1 MSKIKISV
9 VVILTILLSYSC
21 STMKPNVRN
30 NVKIASDLISQNGVR
45 KIITEPI
52 ELEIGAAFY
61 DFHMTLDSHARSRK
75 YALGVAST
83 WKIQQNDILLLKLT
97 NNETVKLT
105 ASAAS
110 VEKVNKPKDIT
121 ILGGRQTGLSV
132 NRKIDYYTALFDID
146 ANVLDE
152 IKKQGIIKMRI
163 EYKDTFFEQNW
174 WSNELGNY
182 ITESRKV
189 LDEQSKKAN
198 KATTPIEDGF

>member
-52 ELEIGAAFY
+52 ELEIGDASY

-75 YALGVAST
+75 YALGVGST
-83 WKIQQNDILLLKLT
+83 WKTQKDDILLLKLT

-110 VEKVNKPKDIT
+110 VEKVNMSKDIT

>member
-52 ELEIGAAFY
+52 ELEIGDASYHFY
-61 DFHMTLDSHARSRK
+61 MILNLHARSRK
-75 YALGVAST
+75 YALSVAST

-110 VEKVNKPKDIT
+110 SEKVNMPKDIT

-146 ANVLDE
+146 ANLLDE

-174 WSNELGNY
+174 WSNKLGNY